1 MCNKNFCFSL
11 IVCSFLRQ
19 CPESNFVLTSG
30 FQCPMKFTEFLSVVL
45 DKKINEKFF
54 FFVKINLCL
63 FKVISNLLPKW
74 QCQIFA
80 AVWLIKSCGYVR
92 STFRSVLLSYFER
105 GCRWRLPGQP
115 KAEHSVVLPRR
126 WDVGWLRA
134 SVPAGGENDKR
145 IWQIF
150 TTLFLEMP
158 NSCKKVFSS
167 WS

>member
-1 MCNKNFCFSL
+1 MQQKFLFFPYCLLFSKTMPRIKLCSNLGFSVSNEIHRIFICCSGQKNQWE
-11 IVCSFLRQ
+11 I
-19 CPESNFVLTSG
+19 
-30 FQCPMKFTEFLSVVL
+30 
-45 DKKINEKFF
+45 F
-54 FFVKINLCL
+54 FFVNINLCL